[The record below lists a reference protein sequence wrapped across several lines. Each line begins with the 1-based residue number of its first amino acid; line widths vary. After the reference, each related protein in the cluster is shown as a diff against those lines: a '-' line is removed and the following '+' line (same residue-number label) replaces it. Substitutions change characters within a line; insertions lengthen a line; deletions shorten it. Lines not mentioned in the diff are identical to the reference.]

1 MAMVGCRQQGT
12 EEESPASGFETITV
26 SKQDITLEQSYPA
39 QIEGRQS
46 IKIIPRVEGYLHQI
60 CVKEGQRVKKGQVL
74 FVIDQATYQA
84 EVKAAEANVAVAK
97 AGVETAQ
104 LNYDSRQTLHGK
116 NIVSDYDLRTATANL
131 SMAKAQSQQA
141 QAQLLSAR
149 TNLSYTV
156 LRSPSDG
163 VVGSLPFRTGDFVGP
178 STQGGLTTV
187 ADAHEMY
194 VYFSLTERDVMSCI
208 ARHGSLEKTVAA
220 FPAVSLTLASGDT
233 CAVKGRVESISGVVD
248 SSTGSVSARAVFPN
262 ADGLLLS
269 GSTGSIVIPNEMKQV
284 IVIPQS
290 ATYEIQ
296 DKTYAWHIVD
306 GRAESK
312 IITILPT
319 SNGKNYVVTSG
330 LTVGDV
336 IVAKGAGL
344 PPSSSSAESDCRPRH
359 PLRPSPHS
367 SSRRKRW
374 ISSDLFS
381 PCQSSNKFGF
391 GHLA

>member
-1 MAMVGCRQQGT
+1 M
-12 EEESPASGFETITV
+12 TV

-46 IKIIPRVEGYLHQI
+46 VKIIPRVEGYLRQI

-97 AGVETAQ
+97 AGVETTQ
-104 LNYDSRQTLHGK
+104 LNYDSRQTLHQK
-116 NIVSDYDLRTATANL
+116 NVVSDYDLRTATANL
-131 SMAKAQSQQA
+131 AMAKAQAQQA
-141 QAQLLSAR
+141 QAQLQSAR

-163 VVGSLPFRTGDFVGP
+163 VVGSLPFRIGDFVGP

-194 VYFSLTERDVMSCI
+194 VYFSLTERDVMSRI
-208 ARHGSLEKTVAA
+208 ARHGSLDKAVAA
-220 FPAVSLTLASGDT
+220 FPAVSLTLANGDT
-233 CAVKGRVESISGVVD
+233 CTVKGFVESISGVVD

-269 GSTGSIVIPNEMKQV
+269 GSTGSIVIPNKMKQV

-296 DKTYAWHIVD
+296 DKTYAWRIINSK
-306 GRAESK
+306 AEST
-312 IITILPT
+312 IITVLPT
-319 SNGKNYVVTSG
+319 SDGKSYVVTSG
-330 LTVGDV
+330 LAVGDV
-336 IVAKGAGL
+336 IVAKGAGYVK
-344 PPSSSSAESDCRPRH
+344 EGQEIEV
-359 PLRPSPHS
+359 
-367 SSRRKRW
+367 K
-374 ISSDLFS
+374 
-381 PCQSSNKFGF
+381 
-391 GHLA
+391 